1 MSSKPSVEEI
11 QNFSLMI
18 ENLASELSLDRLDAI
33 LHHCEKSGLE
43 LEVASTLLSNTLKSK
58 IREESEKQNLIKKTS
73 RLPV

>member
-1 MSSKPSVEEI
+1 MSKPSVDEI
-11 QNFSLMI
+11 QNFSIMI
-18 ENLASELSLDRLDAI
+18 ENMASEMKVDRLDAI

-58 IREESEKQNLIKKTS
+58 IREESEKENLIKKTS